1 MNLAKSVNPLNRGI
15 LLKSARE
22 LLPATL
28 LLGLAIMLAEAVL
41 GYVLPTFAKQLVGDL
56 AAMPFLQNIFKALVG
71 AEVTAGAGPEMFT
84 AVAWVHPV
92 PLALLW
98 AHAALG
104 STRMPAGEVD
114 RGTIDV
120 LLGLP
125 VSRWGVYISDS
136 LAWLASGILLIAA
149 ALAGNWIGSLWL
161 AASARP
167 DYARVAIVLVNLLA
181 MYAAVGALGYLCS
194 SLSNRRGWAMGVV
207 FAIVV
212 TSFLVNYLAQFW
224 SPAAKIEFLSVLRY
238 YKPLFVMRDGTWPW
252 ANIGVLAAVAAV
264 LWTVGGTITSR
275 RDLATT

>member
-1 MNLAKSVNPLNRGI
+1 V
-15 LLKSARE
+15 LKSARE

-28 LLGLAIMLAEAVL
+28 MLGLAIMLAEGVL

-56 AAMPFLQNIFKALVG
+56 TAIPFLQSVFKALVG
-71 AEVTAGAGPEMFT
+71 AEITEGAGPEMFT

-104 STRMPAGEVD
+104 STRVPAGEVD
-114 RGTIDV
+114 RGTVDV

-125 VSRWGVYISDS
+125 VSRWGVYASDS
-136 LAWLASGILLIAA
+136 AAWVASGVLLIGA

-161 AASARP
+161 PGAARP
-167 DYARVAIVLVNLLA
+167 DYPRVGVVLVNLLA
-181 MYAAVGALGYLCS
+181 MYLAVGALGYLCS

-212 TSFLVNYLAQFW
+212 ASFLVNYLAQFW
-224 SPAAKIEFLSVLRY
+224 TPAQRVEFLSVLRY
-238 YKPLFVMRDGTWPW
+238 YKPLFVMREGAWPW
-252 ANIGVLAAVAAV
+252 GKMGVLGGVAGV
-264 LWTVGGTITSR
+264 LWVVGGVITAR